1 MPESLGPLN
10 TSSAIIILC
19 TCLSIN
25 TNSCMKSNIE
35 ANGPHRSPEHEK
47 TASTRKTNFLETQ
60 VYPTFSWHNI
70 FFDGRDL
77 YISFI
82 RHEVVSR
89 RAYYTNTFK

>member
-1 MPESLGPLN
+1 MPESLGSLN

-19 TCLSIN
+19 TCL
-25 TNSCMKSNIE
+25 KSNIE

-47 TASTRKTNFLETQ
+47 TASTRKTNFPETQ

-89 RAYYTNTFK
+89 RAYGGSLYKYI